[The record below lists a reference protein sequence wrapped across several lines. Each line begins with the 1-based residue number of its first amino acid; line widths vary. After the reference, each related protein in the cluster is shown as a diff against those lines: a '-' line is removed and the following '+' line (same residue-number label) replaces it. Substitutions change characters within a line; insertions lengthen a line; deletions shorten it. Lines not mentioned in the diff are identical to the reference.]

1 MGVAIPQNLVHYLC
15 HYPLHHYHHNYHNF
29 HHHHHHHLHFHPSM
43 GYDTEQFEGPIAEE
57 LICVI
62 CTGVLADPVTTHCD
76 HLFCAACIND
86 WLRQNRTCPIDRGPL
101 RACMLRPPARALR
114 NLINRLPI
122 HCDFRAEGC
131 PEVLPLEAYT
141 AHLAGCV
148 HNPAR
153 LVRCRYYCKRT
164 MTAKAMRT
172 HNCVSRLIELT
183 AALEETNR
191 RLANERQMLLYVVA
205 LLVFFPPPARVSPPA
220 GLLRWALL

>member
-1 MGVAIPQNLVHYLC
+1 
-15 HYPLHHYHHNYHNF
+15 
-29 HHHHHHHLHFHPSM
+29 M

-205 LLVFFPPPARVSPPA
+205 ILLFFLLLLEFPRLQAIFILQHWGHFPAVDVVCLWKVFQENVSAPE
-220 GLLRWALL
+220 GH